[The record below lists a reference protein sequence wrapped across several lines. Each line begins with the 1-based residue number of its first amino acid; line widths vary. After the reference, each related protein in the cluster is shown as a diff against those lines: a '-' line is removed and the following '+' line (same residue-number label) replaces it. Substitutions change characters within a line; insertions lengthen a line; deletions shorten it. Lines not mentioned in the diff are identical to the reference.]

1 MATLRSP
8 HRSPVLDD
16 NEANEAATA
25 MSVYNTGFQREHGHE
40 RSGDLGR
47 PSSIDMAL
55 RLEHE
60 LDAEHEELG
69 HADGDGRTQTSTPL
83 EDVSLDDAEDSPSSR
98 SAGAITGIGPTN
110 SRANATNL
118 DSNANGSSRPVSL
131 DPLVLAGIVANLRAD
146 LARVTQERDA
156 LTDTL
161 NNAPGK
167 EAELRE
173 ALALLT
179 ERCQEL
185 EREVERLRRKSQDDD
200 DAIQMLRSKVEES
213 RYVHSPTPSA
223 AWRIMRK

>member
-16 NEANEAATA
+16 NEGNEAATA
-25 MSVYNTGFQREHGHE
+25 MNAYNTGFQHEHGHE

-60 LDAEHEELG
+60 LDAEDEELG
-69 HADGDGRTQTSTPL
+69 HADVDGRTQTSTPL

-98 SAGAITGIGPTN
+98 SAGAFGPTN
-110 SRANATNL
+110 SNANNL
-118 DSNANGSSRPVSL
+118 DSNANGSRRVSL
-131 DPLVLAGIVANLRAD
+131 DPLVLAGIIANLRAD

-213 RYVHSPTPSA
+213 RYVHSPTPSP
-223 AWRIMRK
+223 AWLIMRK